1 MRKAFCLLVL
11 AVTTHAFATATQTT
25 IIMTHGANDSGSG
38 WYKPGGHFFEEVA
51 GQAALQFENATLVPF
66 SWKQPLN
73 GITYLEILNGA
84 NDLANLILDLTQ
96 TETPTDI
103 ILIGHS
109 FGGHVIKVASQM
121 LNQAQAA
128 LSLEKITTN
137 EQIVNMPM
145 QSDNELYQKL
155 RVNIQ
160 EKMAKTTQKDNL
172 SKEYLIDAA
181 YTLGTPNVHYPDFL
195 ADMSVIGQFFN
206 LYSDGDVVQDKVANK
221 TVPEHERK
229 ANLKIVI
236 KEADET
242 LTNPSHSGLTC
253 DSVGHWIL
261 SIPSFFAYADEQCDA
276 FTFEKNGIITFSR
289 NLGEEPI
296 YKIDLNP
303 IEEKYPWTCMP
314 LTCAIPCIMT

>member
-1 MRKAFCLLVL
+1 MKKALSLLIL
-11 AVTTHAFATATQTT
+11 SLFANINATTQTT

-38 WYKPGGHFFEEVA
+38 WYKPGDHFLEEVA
-51 GQAALQFENATLVPF
+51 SQAALQFENATLVPF

-84 NDLANLILDLTQ
+84 NDLANLIIDLTQ

-103 ILIGHS
+103 ILVGHS
-109 FGGHVIKVASQM
+109 FGGHVIKVASQF

-128 LSLEKITTN
+128 LTLEKITTN
-137 EQIVNMPM
+137 EQITNMPT
-145 QSDNELYQKL
+145 QIDNELYKKL
-155 RVNIQ
+155 RASIQ
-160 EKMAKTTQKDNL
+160 EKLSKITTKDNF

-181 YTLGTPNVHYPDFL
+181 YTLGTPNVHYPEFL

-206 LYSDGDVVQDKVANK
+206 LYSDGDDVQDKVANK

-229 ANLKIVI
+229 VNLKIVI
-236 KEADET
+236 KEYDGA

-253 DSVGHWIL
+253 ESVGHRIL
-261 SIPSFFAYADEQCDA
+261 SIPSFFEYADEQGDA
-276 FTFEKNGIITFSR
+276 FTFEKNGIITFPR
-289 NLGEEPI
+289 NIGEEPV

-303 IEEKYPWTCMP
+303 VEEKYHWTCMP